1 MIRRRVSIACIQE
14 TKWTGE
20 KARKIE
26 DIGFKLYYSS
36 KDRHRNGVG
45 IIIAKGLVESVVAVT
60 RKGDRII
67 LVKLVIGGN
76 IVNII
81 SAYAPQVGL
90 DDQTKRDF
98 WEQMDE
104 ILQEIP
110 VGENLVIGGDFN
122 GHVGIDKVGYER
134 VHGGYGFGDRNEAG
148 ERILDFALASD
159 LVVANTMYK
168 KRKEHLITFKS
179 GLVKSQIDYF
189 LVRKVDCL
197 KCNDCKVIPGES
209 LVSQHRIL
217 VLDLCF
223 RGQYQARKDGGRRRT
238 RWWDLKGDKLEIL
251 QNRMDKE
258 GTWDLEGDANTKRN
272 LMANCMRRISRE
284 VLGESKGTGP
294 SSRETWW
301 WREEV
306 QAVVKAKK
314 ECFKKWQKDRTKKN
328 LKSYRLANKEVKK
341 VVRETKLKVYD
352 DLYTR
357 LDSKEGEKRVYK
369 LAKIRERKTRDFNQ
383 VKCIKSEDS
392 KVLVKDDEIKERWK
406 NYFEKLLN
414 EEHGSTTIREEIIS
428 NTINQDY
435 RFFRRIRNFK
445 VEIALKKMKSKKAL
459 GPDDIPIEAWKC
471 LGKKGVAW
479 LTRLFSK
486 ILLTRNMPDEWMKS
500 ILVPIYKNKGDVQN
514 CNNYRGIKLM
524 CHIMKVWERVM
535 ERRLRDITKVSEN
548 QFGFMPGRST
558 MEAIYLLRR
567 VIEKYKEKK
576 RDIHMVFIDLEK
588 AYDRVP

>member
-1 MIRRRVSIACIQE
+1 MELVDVMIMRRVSIACIQE
-14 TKWTGE
+14 TKWMEE
-20 KARKIE
+20 KVREIE
-26 DIGFKLYYSS
+26 DTGFKLYYSG
-36 KDRHRNGVG
+36 KDRRRNGVG
-45 IIIAKGLVESVVAVT
+45 VIIAKGLVESVVAVT
-60 RKGDRII
+60 RKGDRIM

-90 DDQTKRDF
+90 DDQTKKDF

-238 RWWDLKGDKLEIL
+238 RWWDLKGDKLEIFK
-251 QNRMDKE
+251 NRMDKE
-258 GTWDLEGDANTKRN
+258 GTWDLEGDANTMWN
-272 LMANCMRRISRE
+272 SMTNYMRRISRE

-314 ECFKKWQKDRTKKN
+314 
-328 LKSYRLANKEVKK
+328 
-341 VVRETKLKVYD
+341 
-352 DLYTR
+352 
-357 LDSKEGEKRVYK
+357 RV
-369 LAKIRERKTRDFNQ
+369 L
-383 VKCIKSEDS
+383 
-392 KVLVKDDEIKERWK
+392 
-406 NYFEKLLN
+406 
-414 EEHGSTTIREEIIS
+414 
-428 NTINQDY
+428 
-435 RFFRRIRNFK
+435 
-445 VEIALKKMKSKKAL
+445 
-459 GPDDIPIEAWKC
+459 
-471 LGKKGVAW
+471 
-479 LTRLFSK
+479 
-486 ILLTRNMPDEWMKS
+486 
-500 ILVPIYKNKGDVQN
+500 
-514 CNNYRGIKLM
+514 
-524 CHIMKVWERVM
+524 
-535 ERRLRDITKVSEN
+535 
-548 QFGFMPGRST
+548 
-558 MEAIYLLRR
+558 
-567 VIEKYKEKK
+567 
-576 RDIHMVFIDLEK
+576 
-588 AYDRVP
+588 

>member
-1 MIRRRVSIACIQE
+1 M
-14 TKWTGE
+14 
-20 KARKIE
+20 
-26 DIGFKLYYSS
+26 
-36 KDRHRNGVG
+36 
-45 IIIAKGLVESVVAVT
+45 
-60 RKGDRII
+60 

-134 VHGGYGFGDRNEAG
+134 VHSGYGFGDRNEAG

-168 KRKEHLITFKS
+168 KRDEHLITFKS

-217 VLDLCF
+217 ILDLCF

-238 RWWDLKGDKLEIL
+238 RWWDLKGDKLEIFK
-251 QNRMDKE
+251 NRMDKE
-258 GTWDLEGDANTKRN
+258 GTWDLEGGANTIWN
-272 LMANCMRRISRE
+272 SMANCMRRISRE

-294 SSRETWW
+294 SSKETWW

-306 QAVVKAKK
+306 QAVIKAKK
-314 ECFKKWQKDRTKKN
+314 ECFKKWQKDRTEEN

-341 VVRETKLKVYD
+341 VVREIKLKVYD

-357 LDSKEGEKRVYK
+357 LDSKEGEKMVYK
-369 LAKIRERKTRDFNQ
+369 LAKMRERKTRDFNQ

-414 EEHGSTTIREEIIS
+414 EEHGSTTIGEEIIS

-435 RFFRRIRNFK
+435 RFYRRIRNFE
-445 VEIALKKMKSKKAL
+445 VEIALKKMKSNKAL

-486 ILLTRNMPDEWMKS
+486 ILLTRNMPDEWRKS

-535 ERRLRDITKVSEN
+535 ERRLRDITEVSEN

-588 AYDRVP
+588 AYDRVPRDII